1 MGLLLEMVVDAAK
14 PSSMTDCD
22 HAVVPWYVC
31 ESVAKIQADN
41 GKPLGEEPDC
51 CNTSI
56 RI

>member
-1 MGLLLEMVVDAAK
+1 MVEMVVDAAK